1 MNELFKSNMSPLA
14 PARVAGYQWSSAA
27 RVSVALILVP

>member
-14 PARVAGYQWSSAA
+14 PAYVDGYQWSSAA
-27 RVSVALILVP
+27 GVSGALVLVP